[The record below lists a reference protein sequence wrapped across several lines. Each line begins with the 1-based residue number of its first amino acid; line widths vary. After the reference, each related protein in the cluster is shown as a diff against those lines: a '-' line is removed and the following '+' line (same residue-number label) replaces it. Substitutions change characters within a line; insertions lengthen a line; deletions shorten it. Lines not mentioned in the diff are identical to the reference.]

1 METAITDKRA
11 TIMTV
16 KEVAKYLRL
25 HETSIYRMCKNNTI
39 PCYKVGNGWRFKKP
53 EIEKWF
59 YEQVG
64 EKGLIEE

>member
-1 METAITDKRA
+1 MDLTIKDKRA

-25 HETSIYRMCKNNTI
+25 HETSIYRMCKSGTI
-39 PCYKVGNGWRFKKP
+39 PCYKVGNGWRFKKS

-59 YEQVG
+59 YAQVG
-64 EKGLIEE
+64 EEEEIT